1 MGGLLFIG
9 LGIIVVAASGKL
21 AEYNRV
27 LRRHLVAHYQERV
40 RQASGQ
46 TLSARLQLASAQ
58 FQLAM
63 ATASLE
69 AGRADRFCF
78 VLVGLAT
85 IGVGIFALLHPNGW

>member
-9 LGIIVVAASGKL
+9 LGIIVVAASGRL
-21 AEYNRV
+21 AEYNLG

-40 RQASGQ
+40 RQAAGQ

-58 FQLAM
+58 FQLAI

-69 AGRADRFCF
+69 AGRADRVCF
-78 VLVGLAT
+78 ILVGLGT
-85 IGVGIFALLHPNGW
+85 IGVGIFALLHPDGW